1 MIFVE
6 TSLFSKI
13 REGYLNNDQYRMLQA
28 TLLVMPDAGVII
40 KGSGG
45 IRKIRWSVDGAGK
58 RGGMR
63 VIYYW
68 RNAQDEI
75 HLLTVYKKSEVKDL
89 TQKGIRGLRELV
101 RQIEKQ

>member
-1 MIFVE
+1 
-6 TSLFSKI
+6 
-13 REGYLNNDQYRMLQA
+13 
-28 TLLVMPDAGVII
+28 MPDAGVII

-45 IRKIRWSVDGAGK
+45 IRKIRWSVDGTGK

-63 VIYYW
+63 VICYW

-75 HLLTVYKKSEVKDL
+75 HLLTAYRKSEAKDL
-89 TQKGIRGLRELV
+89 TQKEIKGLRELV

>member
-6 TSLFSKI
+6 TSFFEKI
-13 REGYLNNDQYRMLQA
+13 REDYLNDDQYSLLQA
-28 TLLVMPDAGVII
+28 TLLIAPDAGAII

-45 IRKIRWSVDGAGK
+45 IRKIRWSVDGTGK

-68 RNAQDEI
+68 RNAKDEI
-75 HLLTVYKKSEVKDL
+75 HLLTVYRKSEVKDL
-89 TQKGIRGLRELV
+89 TQKEIKAFRAIV
-101 RQIEKQ
+101 KQIAGE